1 MSNEPARNLETPP
14 PAPKA
19 AGTDYAHVPMGEEF
33 DRAKWTLPPITMVLI
48 AVGILAVVAA
58 IVALS
63 FKPKQVNAGS
73 IDQVAAVETQDKTSV
88 FVPVHI
94 TLRNIGQRTLW
105 IQKIT
110 AQLKTDQGEWS
121 DEPAN
126 EVDYQRYFQA
136 YPDLK
141 QYSMAALQP
150 EQKIPAGAEAQGMI
164 LVSFPVTKDAFD
176 HRKSLTVTIQPYD
189 RVPLV
194 LTK

>member
-1 MSNEPARNLETPP
+1 MSNEPAPNLETPP
-14 PAPKA
+14 PAPKP

-141 QYSMAALQP
+141 QYSMPALQP